1 MVQIA
6 VTEAP
11 VERPVSTLAKLPDTC
26 LDSVREIA
34 NQQLIPI
41 VHAIDADGLYPESV
55 MRALGSAGAFAS
67 HVRASD
73 TDVPDLWTS
82 IEAMSIAGELC
93 LSTSFCIW
101 CQDAL
106 AWYIHCSDNSALKAD
121 LGQRIAAGNALGGTA
136 LSNPMKNFY
145 GIERMRL
152 KGRRVAG
159 GYEVKG
165 LLPWVSNLGPD
176 HYFGAI
182 FELEDDPTRRVM
194 AVIHCAGPGVKI
206 TQNDDFVALDGTRT
220 YAIQMRD
227 AFIEDAM
234 ILADPIDGYLQ
245 KIRSGFILLQS
256 GMAFGLIRGCI
267 ALIRQ
272 VEGSLG
278 HVNCYLEKQAADF
291 ELELTQLEKTV
302 AELCKTPF
310 STDADYFR
318 RVVAARLAA
327 GEASVQAAHFA
338 MLHQGARGYV
348 AQGEAQRRLREAY
361 FVAIVTPATKQLRKM
376 LAEMGE

>member
-11 VERPVSTLAKLPDTC
+11 ATRPAPTFAPLPDTS
-26 LDSVREIA
+26 LDGVQA
-34 NQQLIPI
+34 I
-41 VHAIDADGLYPESV
+41 VDRDLLPLVNAIDADGVYPEAV
-55 MRALGSAGAFAS
+55 MRALGSQGAYAS
-67 HVRASD
+67 HVRAPD
-73 TDVPDLWTS
+73 TDEPDLWTS
-82 IEAMSIAGELC
+82 IRAMSIAGELC
-93 LSTSFCIW
+93 LSTSFCVW

-106 AWYIHCSDNSALKAD
+106 AWYIHCSDNEALKAD
-121 LGQRIAAGNALGGTA
+121 LGRRIAAGDALGGTA
-136 LSNPMKNFY
+136 LSNPMKTFY

-152 KGRRVAG
+152 KGRRVEG
-159 GYEVKG
+159 GYAVKG

-182 FELEDDPTRRVM
+182 FELEDDPARRVM
-194 AVIHCAGPGVKI
+194 AVVHCGGPGVKI

-227 AFIEDAM
+227 AFISDDM

-245 KIRSGFILLQS
+245 KIRAGFILLQS

-267 ALIRQ
+267 NLMRQ
-272 VEGSLG
+272 VEDQLG
-278 HVNCYLEKQAADF
+278 HVNRYLEKQAADF
-291 ELELTQLEKTV
+291 EVELACLEATV
-302 AELCKTPF
+302 RDLCRTPF
-310 STDADYFR
+310 STDPAYFR
-318 RVVAARLAA
+318 RVVEARLAA
-327 GEASVQAAHFA
+327 GEASVQAAHYA

-348 AQGEAQRRLREAY
+348 SQGAAQRRLREAY

-376 LAEMGE
+376 LAEMDA